1 MSKPDTKVEEKIVDD
16 YQYGF
21 SKPEE
26 SVFRTEKGLDEEKIK
41 QISAVKKEPE
51 WMLKKRLDAYR
62 IFLEKKM
69 PEWGA
74 DLSDINFDEIFYY
87 LKPTGEQKQT
97 WEELPDSIKD
107 TYDRLGIPEA
117 ERKFLAG
124 VSAQYESEVV
134 YHSLIKELEDQGV
147 IFTDMDTALREHE
160 ALVKEYF
167 GTLIPAADNKFAALN
182 TSVWSG
188 GSFVYIPKGVKVTI
202 PLQAYFRINAKNM
215 GQFERTLIIAEE
227 DSFVHYIEG
236 CFLAGAKV
244 RTKTL
249 EKNIEDIEIGDEV
262 LTHKGSFKKV
272 TNVLKRNYSGKIH
285 KIRIWGNSSV
295 ELKVTP
301 EHPIFVSKRERKEYR
316 NQNFKREW
324 TFAENLET
332 GDYLIYPKRKLQSN
346 IQPEMIVSE
355 PGFAYATASSKS
367 SFVNEPFV
375 NKYKP
380 STAVQIPFGYGRTSS
395 YKNLKLS
402 LNQDF
407 FRLLGYFLAEGHV
420 DKEHYL
426 TFTFHEDEKKYLQD
440 VKKIIKEL
448 FQKDVI
454 EGKVRNHGITLT
466 LCDTKVARFF
476 AKEFGS
482 KISDKKL
489 PNWIFEAPD
498 NCLKELIKGMWLE
511 DGSFDEKRK
520 LFRFNTISK
529 NLAQDFQDILLN
541 FGIIATINLSKRKSA
556 RQDIYT
562 IVISRLFNEKFGEI
576 VGEKVVNGKKEGSPF
591 FMDENFLYLPIKSI
605 ETEEVND
612 FVYNLSVE
620 EDETYVAEGVIS
632 HNCTA
637 PVYSS
642 DSLHSA
648 VVEIFCKKNSRV
660 RYTTVQ
666 NWAPNVYNLVT
677 KRAVADEGAT
687 MEWIDG
693 NIGSKKTMKYPSIIL
708 RGENAKGVVV
718 SAAYAG
724 KDQHQDTGTKIFL
737 LAPNTSAEITAKSVS
752 QYNGK
757 TTYRGI
763 VSVSPNA
770 KNTKVSVKCD
780 ALLLDQESTTDTIPV
795 NIVNNEDTEIE
806 HEASVSRMKEI
817 QLQYLQSRG
826 ISEDES
832 SSMVVNGFMDAFTK
846 ELPMEYAVELNR
858 LIAMNMEGSV
868 G

>member
-1 MSKPDTKVEEKIVDD
+1 MSKPDTKVVEAEYIVED
-16 YQYGF
+16 YKYGF

-26 SVFRTEKGLDEEKIK
+26 SVFKTEKGLDEEKIR
-41 QISAVKKEPE
+41 QISKIKNEPE
-51 WMLKKRLDAYR
+51 WMLEKRLQAYR

-69 PEWGA
+69 PAWGA
-74 DLSDINFDEIFYY
+74 DLSDIDFENIFYY

-134 YHSLIKELEDQGV
+134 YHSLIEELQNQGV
-147 IFTDMDTALREHE
+147 IFTDMDTALREHGD
-160 ALVKEYF
+160 LVKEYF

-188 GSFVYIPKGVKVTI
+188 GSFVYIPKGVKVNI

-236 CFLAGAKV
+236 C
-244 RTKTL
+244 
-249 EKNIEDIEIGDEV
+249 
-262 LTHKGSFKKV
+262 
-272 TNVLKRNYSGKIH
+272 
-285 KIRIWGNSSV
+285 
-295 ELKVTP
+295 
-301 EHPIFVSKRERKEYR
+301 
-316 NQNFKREW
+316 
-324 TFAENLET
+324 
-332 GDYLIYPKRKLQSN
+332 
-346 IQPEMIVSE
+346 
-355 PGFAYATASSKS
+355 
-367 SFVNEPFV
+367 
-375 NKYKP
+375 
-380 STAVQIPFGYGRTSS
+380 
-395 YKNLKLS
+395 
-402 LNQDF
+402 
-407 FRLLGYFLAEGHV
+407 
-420 DKEHYL
+420 
-426 TFTFHEDEKKYLQD
+426 
-440 VKKIIKEL
+440 
-448 FQKDVI
+448 
-454 EGKVRNHGITLT
+454 
-466 LCDTKVARFF
+466 
-476 AKEFGS
+476 
-482 KISDKKL
+482 
-489 PNWIFEAPD
+489 
-498 NCLKELIKGMWLE
+498 
-511 DGSFDEKRK
+511 
-520 LFRFNTISK
+520 
-529 NLAQDFQDILLN
+529 
-541 FGIIATINLSKRKSA
+541 
-556 RQDIYT
+556 
-562 IVISRLFNEKFGEI
+562 
-576 VGEKVVNGKKEGSPF
+576 
-591 FMDENFLYLPIKSI
+591 
-605 ETEEVND
+605 
-612 FVYNLSVE
+612 
-620 EDETYVAEGVIS
+620 
-632 HNCTA
+632 TA

-660 RYTTVQ
+660 RYTTIQ

-708 RGENAKGVVV
+708 RGEGSKGVVV

-780 ALLLDQESTTDTIPV
+780 ALLLDEASTTDTIPV

-826 ISEDES
+826 ISEEES